1 MSTGT
6 PSRGGQLHSSFRFY
20 LQSRY
25 ELSKVDARAHIVD
38 GLLAALE
45 NVDKVIDIVRKS
57 SDQSSAKTKLQKVLG
72 TSEAQTDAIL
82 RLQLGQLTRLN
93 KGKLTEENADL
104 EKSRQRV
111 RRAFIRCTFALGF
124 GVVRD
129 LTEANVAIMFF
140 FRLSRAFA

>member
-1 MSTGT
+1 M
-6 PSRGGQLHSSFRFY
+6 
-20 LQSRY
+20 
-25 ELSKVDARAHIVD
+25 D

-111 RRAFIRCTFALGF
+111 RRAFIRCTFALGSC
-124 GVVRD
+124 
-129 LTEANVAIMFF
+129 AISQKQMLQSCSFF
-140 FRLSRAFA
+140 VSRAPSHS